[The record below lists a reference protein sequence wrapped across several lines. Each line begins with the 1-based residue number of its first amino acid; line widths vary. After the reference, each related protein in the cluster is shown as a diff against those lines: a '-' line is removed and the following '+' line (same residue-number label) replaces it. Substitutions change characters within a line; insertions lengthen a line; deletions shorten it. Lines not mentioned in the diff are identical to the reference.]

1 LKQQTTAKTMKKLSL
16 LFLILLLS
24 NLSFGQ
30 KLISGEYDS
39 GMKLSYDV
47 SSNIVTGYFESYTGL
62 DEETQNPKF
71 SCIFYIEGKV
81 TGKKFAIKT
90 YYPEDK
96 KDDMISG
103 TMEITDNKTIKISLP
118 KEHGG
123 CWNVQHFADK
133 PEGFGLEKKTNW
145 TQIRYIDNPKS
156 FFYKDQSNTNRTKI
170 YLLKGDIICIDK
182 IQNGKAF
189 CTYFGKKITKGW
201 INISDLNKV

>member
-1 LKQQTTAKTMKKLSL
+1 MKKLSL
-16 LFLILLLS
+16 MFLILLVS

-39 GMKLSYDV
+39 GMKLSYDA
-47 SSNIVTGYFESYTGL
+47 SSNMVTGYFESYTGL

-81 TGKKFAIKT
+81 TGKKISIKT

-96 KDDMISG
+96 KDDIISG
-103 TMEITDNKTIKISLP
+103 TIEIMDNKTIKIHLP
-118 KEHGG
+118 EEHGG

-133 PEGFGLEKKTNW
+133 PEEFGLEKKTNW
-145 TQIRYIDNPKS
+145 TQIRYIDKPKS
-156 FFYKDQSNTNRTKI
+156 FFYKDQSNANQTKI

-182 IQNGKAF
+182 IENGKAF

-201 INISDLNKV
+201 INISDLNKL

>member
-1 LKQQTTAKTMKKLSL
+1 MKKLL
-16 LFLILLLS
+16 LTFLILLFANLLS
-24 NLSFGQ
+24 GQ

-39 GMKLSYDV
+39 GMRLSYDT
-47 SSNIVTGYFESYTGL
+47 SSNILTGYFESYTGL

-71 SCIFYIEGKV
+71 SCVFYIEGKV
-81 TGKKFAIKT
+81 TGKKFSIKT

-103 TMEITDNKTIKISLP
+103 TIEIIDNKTIKISLP
-118 KEHGG
+118 EEHGG

-133 PEGFGLEKKTNW
+133 PEEFGLEKKTTW

-156 FFYKDQSNTNRTKI
+156 YFYKDQSNINRTKI
-170 YLLKGDIICIDK
+170 YLLKGDIIYVNK
-182 IQNGKAF
+182 IENGKAF